1 MLYIDGNNI
10 KLTRGD
16 TAYLTVPI
24 KTALGE
30 DYVVQDGDTLTLSVK
45 KKSTDNNYVFQKV
58 LDGSNTF
65 HIEPQDTAG
74 VEFGKYKYD
83 IQLNTA
89 NGDVYTIIDVST
101 FTILEE
107 VTG

>member
-30 DYVVQDGDTLTLSVK
+30 DYVVQAGDALTLSVK

-74 VEFGKYKYD
+74 IEFGKYKYD

>member
-1 MLYIDGNNI
+1 MLYIKGNTI

-24 KTALGE
+24 KSALGE
-30 DYVVQDGDTLTLSVK
+30 EYTLSSKDTLTLSVK
-45 KKSTDNNYVFQKV
+45 ETTSSTEYLFQKILTGTNV
-58 LDGSNTF
+58 F
-65 HIEPQDTAG
+65 HIEPQDTASIP
-74 VEFGKYKYD
+74 FGNYKYD

-107 VTG
+107 VTS

>member
-30 DYVVQDGDTLTLSVK
+30 DYVVQAGDTLTLSVK

-74 VEFGKYKYD
+74 IEFGKYKYD